1 MPQWLSQHAQW
12 LGQAWFQ
19 GQLFKVA
26 DYPGAIDS
34 SSPADAVLGDVYEL
48 KEFEAS
54 IARLDDYE
62 ECSANHVPPHLYR
75 REVRAVRLTES
86 GENLSAWI
94 YIYNR
99 PVSGLMRITSGD
111 FFSGV

>member
-26 DYPGAIDS
+26 DYPGVIDS